1 MSFDSLILRAVISE
15 LNKTILG
22 GLILSVRQSSSDE
35 FSLKIS
41 NNNETFNL
49 LFSIH
54 PVYARTHLIE
64 TPPETNKRWHFADF
78 IQTHIRKGKISLIEQ
93 IDFDRIIRIHI
104 IPPEDIIDH
113 ASKILIGE
121 FMGKHSN
128 VILIDGNTNKIL
140 ESMKHID
147 ENMSRYRQI
156 LPGELYQ
163 SPPSNQAYDL
173 FKIDEETFI
182 KIIGNDKA
190 HITKNLIKY
199 IQGMS
204 PSLANVIVAMSDDD
218 SPESLFKSFDY
229 IRSLISDSK
238 YYPNVGI
245 DKNGNIESISAIDY
259 ALNDGLEQKN
269 FDSISKALEYYY
281 QHLIARERYIAE
293 KNSLIQVIK
302 KKITDL
308 EEKQDLIDE
317 QMKTAEDAETLKIK
331 GDVLIANL
339 SNIKRGQKEVSLSN
353 IYDSTGSNITIE
365 LDEKLSPSDNAQR
378 YFENYKKAKKS
389 RDILAKLSEKNKS
402 ELGYLGDIIQKI
414 ESAEDIDRLY
424 DIRSELT
431 KRKLLKEK
439 FVGTKKAKEESL
451 PFRRFRSSENF
462 LIYVGRN
469 DKENDL
475 LVKQESSPNDMWL
488 HAKQIEGSHVVIK
501 NPEKRPDIPRKTLL
515 EAAVLAA
522 NFSKA
527 KHSSVVPID
536 YTWIKYV
543 RKPKGA
549 KPGFVVYTNEKTLF
563 VSPSSNN

>member
-1 MSFDSLILRAVISE
+1 MSFDSLMLNAVVSE
-15 LNKTILG
+15 LKEKILDG
-22 GLILSVRQSSSDE
+22 QILSVQQSSPNE
-35 FSLKIS
+35 FSLKIL
-41 NNNETFNL
+41 NYGETFNL

-54 PVYARTHLIE
+54 PVYARIHLIE
-64 TPPETNKRWHFADF
+64 MPLETNKRWHFSDF
-78 IQTHIRKGKISLIEQ
+78 INTHIRKGKISLIEQ
-93 IDFDRIIRIHI
+93 VDFDRIIKIHI
-104 IPPEDIIDH
+104 IPPKNIIDV
-113 ASKILIGE
+113 APKTLIGE

-140 ESMKHID
+140 ECMKHID
-147 ENMSRYRQI
+147 ENTSRYRQV

-163 SPPSNQAYDL
+163 SPPSNQIYDF
-173 FKIDEETFI
+173 FKIDKDTFA
-182 KIIGNDKA
+182 KIICKDNKN
-190 HITKNLIKY
+190 IEKNLIKH
-199 IQGMS
+199 IKGMS
-204 PSLANVIVAMSDDD
+204 PSLANDIVAMSDD

-229 IRSLISDSK
+229 IRSIILNSK
-238 YYPNVGI
+238 YSPSI
-245 DKNGNIESISAIDY
+245 ITDKNSDIISVEAVDF
-259 ALNDGLEQKN
+259 ALNDNLERKDFN
-269 FDSISKALEYYY
+269 SISKALEYYY
-281 QHLIARERYIAE
+281 QRLIAKEHFIAE
-293 KNSLIQVIK
+293 RNSLIQAVK
-302 KKITDL
+302 KKITEL

-331 GDVLIANL
+331 GDILIANIR
-339 SNIKRGQKEVSLSN
+339 NIKRGQKEVSLPN
-353 IYDSTGSNITIE
+353 IYDPDEPNITIK
-365 LDEKLSPSDNAQR
+365 LDERLSPSDNAQR

-389 RDILAKLSEKNKS
+389 KDILMRLSDKNKS
-402 ELGYLGDIIQKI
+402 ELNYIRNMVQRI
-414 ESAEDIDRLY
+414 ESTEDIDGLLE
-424 DIRSELT
+424 IRSELT
-431 KRKLLKEK
+431 KRKLIKEK
-439 FVGTKKAKEESL
+439 STDTKKVKEESL

-475 LVKQESSPNDMWL
+475 LVRYESSPNDMWL

-515 EAAVLAA
+515 EAAVIAA

-536 YTWIKYV
+536 YTWVKYV